1 VYSVRSGEAPTPTL
15 TLPLPLTPNPN
26 PNPNPDLRLELGL
39 ELGLGFGHLA
49 NFFFATPSVLR
60 ARRCYAETAVLLQI
74 SRCDL
79 AKFRNVHF
87 ESFSLRCS
95 SREGLVYQPPTSRR
109 GGRGCPA
116 QRSAARALERR
127 ARPPGV
133 RPLSPVCATPL
144 VGQFGGRRTNPEARL
159 LERRRHPSS

>member
-1 VYSVRSGEAPTPTL
+1 MSMSRSGLDSNLGPRTRLRLYSMEDRPLDELRRKSPGELLFCHSVRAAQGVVT
-15 TLPLPLTPNPN
+15 
-26 PNPNPDLRLELGL
+26 DD
-39 ELGLGFGHLA
+39 
-49 NFFFATPSVLR
+49 
-60 ARRCYAETAVLLQI
+60 AETAVLLQI